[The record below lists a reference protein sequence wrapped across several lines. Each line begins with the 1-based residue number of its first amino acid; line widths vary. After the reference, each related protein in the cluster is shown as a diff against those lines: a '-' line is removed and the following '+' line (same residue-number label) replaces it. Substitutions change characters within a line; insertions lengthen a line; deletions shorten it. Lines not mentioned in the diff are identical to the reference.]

1 MIFKSIQTK
10 IVLIAGLCLVSAVVL
25 LVGYGLFSSK
35 STQDVVSS
43 EVSSLLTELNMERLQ
58 NLAGEQ
64 SGTIQSELELALDA
78 ARTMANTFEVS
89 KLKSKDGKET
99 LDIGRDQLNAVLLNV
114 LKHNKSF
121 NGTYSCWEPNAIDG
135 ADANFRVDKDG
146 NNPTTGRFTPYWT
159 RDDKGNIAVQPLVE
173 YDTYDK
179 HPNGVLK
186 GGWYITPREQ
196 NKESVLGPLPYIVQG
211 KQVFLAT
218 MSVPIYVN
226 GKFYGVAGAD
236 YNLDFVQQIAKK
248 VDAELFKAHGQV
260 SIIADNG
267 LLVAQSENP
276 SMIGGHFKQ
285 VMPKDWEK
293 IYEAIQAGKALVRI
307 NNDSGMIETVA
318 PIKLGETGKPWA
330 VLIQVP
336 REIILAKA
344 LVLDKDMSDRLYS
357 NASMQ
362 VVVGFIVALLAI
374 IAIYFLATSIIAKP
388 LLNLKE
394 TAHDLATGDGDLT
407 KKLDIKNQD
416 EIGDASHE
424 INQFIDKV
432 QSTIKLAKET
442 SSENASIA
450 HELSA
455 TTLQVG
461 KRVEDSSIII
471 SQATHMSSE
480 TKQEIVASVNE
491 AKASKEEI
499 IKANNE
505 LQSARKFLQKLGQ
518 RVQESAQTEQELA
531 QKIQQ
536 LSSDADQVKNVLTV
550 ISDIADQTNLLALNA
565 AIEAARAGEHG
576 RGFAVVADEVRTLAE
591 RTQKSLVEINATI
604 NVIVQAITDSSERM
618 NVNSA
623 QIQELNTL
631 AGDVES
637 KLDNT
642 VSMMNVATKLN
653 EKTVNDYIQTGEK
666 IDTIVSKIEEIN
678 TLSTQNTRS
687 VEEIAGASEHLN
699 ELTTQLNAILN
710 KFRT

>member
-1 MIFKSIQTK
+1 MLFKSIQTK
-10 IVLIAGLCLVSAVVL
+10 IVLIAGLCLISAVIL

-64 SGTIQSELELALDA
+64 SGNIQSELELALNA

-89 KLKSKDGKET
+89 KLKPKEGEEA

-114 LKHNKSF
+114 LKRNKSF

-135 ADANFRVDKDG
+135 FDDNFRVDRDG

-159 RDDKGNIAVQPLVE
+159 RDGQGNIAVQPLVE

-218 MSVPIYVN
+218 MSVPITVN

-236 YNLDFVQQIAKK
+236 YNLDFIQEIAKK
-248 VDAELFKAHGQV
+248 VDAELFEAHGQV

-267 LLVAQSENP
+267 LLVAQSENAA
-276 SMIGGHFKQ
+276 MIGGHFKQ
-285 VMPKDWEK
+285 VMPKGWEQ
-293 IYEAIQAGKALVRI
+293 IYEAIQSGKALVRI
-307 NNDSGMIETVA
+307 NDDSGMIETVA
-318 PIKLGETGKPWA
+318 PIQLGATGKPWA

-336 REIILAKA
+336 RDIILAKA
-344 LVLDKDMSDRLYS
+344 LVLDKNMSDRLYD
-357 NASMQ
+357 NASLQ
-362 VVVGFIVALLAI
+362 VVVGFIVALVAI
-374 IAIYFLATSIIAKP
+374 IAIYFLTTSIIAKP
-388 LLNLKE
+388 LLSLKE
-394 TAHDLATGDGDLT
+394 TAHDLAAGDGDLT
-407 KKLDIKNQD
+407 KKLAIKCQD

-432 QSTIKLAKET
+432 HSTIKLAKDT

-450 HELSA
+450 HELLA

-491 AKASKEEI
+491 AKISKEEI
-499 IKANNE
+499 VKANNE
-505 LQSARKFLQKLGQ
+505 LQSARTFLQELGQ

-550 ISDIADQTNLLALNA
+550 IGDIADQTNLLALNA

-604 NVIVQAITDSSERM
+604 NVIVQAITDNSERM
-618 NVNSA
+618 NINSA
-623 QIQELNTL
+623 QIQELNVL

-678 TLSTQNTRS
+678 TLATQNTRS
-687 VEEIAGASEHLN
+687 VEEIAGASEHLST
-699 ELTTQLNAILN
+699 LTEKLNTILN
-710 KFRT
+710 QFRT